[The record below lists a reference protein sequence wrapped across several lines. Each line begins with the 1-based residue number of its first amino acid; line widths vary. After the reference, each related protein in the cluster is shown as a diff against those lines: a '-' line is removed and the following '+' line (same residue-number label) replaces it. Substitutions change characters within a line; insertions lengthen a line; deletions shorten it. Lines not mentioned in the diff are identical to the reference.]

1 MSATFKEEVKGVR
14 KTQLEPLEIKA
25 EDRRRVRHDQRR
37 QSYLAEAMRL
47 VIEEG
52 MEGLTIGR
60 LASRMKASIGAVY
73 RYFPSKEALIVS
85 LQELAIADFEQF
97 MAGRL
102 KELEPRLAAESSP
115 GVRALA
121 RLMAA
126 FQAYIDHADVSPRSH
141 RLVDTFL
148 SFPEVILSDAE
159 ALSINQRLVAPI
171 LESYKRLLSE
181 ATAAGVLEPGDDLQ
195 RTHLAWACV
204 HGLDHFRKRDRLN
217 PPQLQLKVLLPLA
230 RGGLLRAF
238 GAKPADIAL
247 AERLLQADAAR

>member
-14 KTQLEPLEIKA
+14 KTRLEPLEIKA
-25 EDRRRVRHDQRR
+25 DDKRRVRHDQRR
-37 QSYLAEAMRL
+37 QTYLGEAMKI
-47 VIEEG
+47 VVEEG

-73 RYFPSKEALIVS
+73 RYFPSKESLIVS
-85 LQELAIADFEQF
+85 LQELAIADFQAFLTERLGQLE
-97 MAGRL
+97 GRL
-102 KELEPRLAAESSP
+102 GSEQSN
-115 GVRALA
+115 GTRALA
-121 RLMAA
+121 RLMTA
-126 FQAYIDHADVSPRSH
+126 FQAYIDHAEVSPRSH

-148 SFPEVILSDAE
+148 SFPDVILSAAE
-159 ALSINQRLVAPI
+159 ALSINQRLVAPL
-171 LESYKRLLSE
+171 LEVYKRLLGE

-217 PPQLQLKVLLPLA
+217 PPNLQLKVLLPLA

-238 GAKPADIAL
+238 GAKPADILA
-247 AERLLQADAAR
+247 AERIIEASAR